1 MNSMVI
7 LKLPRAAVL
16 QILDGLQ
23 YRLEIW
29 RRYTEEYMET
39 GYVHEPYEVEECSS
53 PEEAKQID
61 INPPD
66 KPVGFRFGILTHR
79 INRWAFGYDGL
90 HIGLPYLTGFHRNN
104 SEY

>member
-29 RRYTEEYMET
+29 RYTEQYMEE
-39 GYVHEPYEVEECSS
+39 GYTDELCIIEECSS
-53 PEEAKQID
+53 ADEARNIAEHYEEIISRIEKQTD
-61 INPPD
+61 I
-66 KPVGFRFGILTHR
+66 
-79 INRWAFGYDGL
+79 
-90 HIGLPYLTGFHRNN
+90 
-104 SEY
+104 SEK

>member
-29 RRYTEEYMET
+29 RYTEEYMET

-53 PEEAKQID
+53 PEEAKQIGDFYEEIIND
-61 INPPD
+61 INTQLAV
-66 KPVGFRFGILTHR
+66 K
-79 INRWAFGYDGL
+79 GY
-90 HIGLPYLTGFHRNN
+90 
-104 SEY
+104 

>member
-1 MNSMVI
+1 MVI

-29 RRYTEEYMET
+29 RYTEEYMET

-53 PEEAKQID
+53 PEEAKQIGDFYEEIIND
-61 INPPD
+61 INTQLAV
-66 KPVGFRFGILTHR
+66 K
-79 INRWAFGYDGL
+79 GY
-90 HIGLPYLTGFHRNN
+90 
-104 SEY
+104 

>member
-29 RRYTEEYMET
+29 RYTEEYIET
-39 GYVHEPYEVEECSS
+39 GYVHEPYEVEDCSS
-53 PEEAKQID
+53 PEEAKQIGDFYEEIIND
-61 INPPD
+61 INTQ
-66 KPVGFRFGILTHR
+66 LTVK
-79 INRWAFGYDGL
+79 GY
-90 HIGLPYLTGFHRNN
+90 
-104 SEY
+104 